1 MAYTFDTEVRT
12 QVRRDNRVGGFNT
25 TESNQRTLFEPEFKP
40 FSYGTDEIVASTDQI
55 VASTDQIV
63 ASTDQI
69 VASEPQFTV
78 EKQYGFNQTRY
89 EEESETAQRQ
99 MNITDFRREV
109 SQEKE
114 QAREFKAY
122 NRAKLN
128 ARGKIAVAVYS
139 IVAAI
144 IVAFCI
150 YNVVMI
156 GSLNSSIA
164 AKNQLVSTETQVITD
179 LTNTYNSLGEDD
191 YIISQVGDEYRVPTS
206 QDKVSIQNFELKE
219 RAQKQEE
226 TNWFE
231 KFCETF
237 RKLFE

>member
-1 MAYTFDTEVRT
+1 MAYTFDTEVKT
-12 QVRRDNRVGGFNT
+12 QVRRDNRFGGFASHET
-25 TESNQRTLFEPEFKP
+25 SQRNLFEQEFKP

-69 VASEPQFTV
+69 VASEPQFIV
-78 EKQYGFNQTRY
+78 EKQYDFGRTSYEDETEVNQK
-89 EEESETAQRQ
+89 Q
-99 MNITDFRREV
+99 MNITDFKRSVNYE
-109 SQEKE
+109 QEKE
-114 QAREFKAY
+114 YKLYKQ
-122 NRAKLN
+122 AKLN
-128 ARGKIAVAVYS
+128 ARGKIAIAVYS

-150 YNVVMI
+150 YNAVMI
-156 GSLNSSIA
+156 SSLNGSIA

-191 YIISQVGDEYRVPTS
+191 YIISQVGDSYKVPTS
-206 QDKVSIQNFELKE
+206 NDKVSVSTFEFKE
-219 RAQKQEE
+219 RETIKEE

-231 KFCETF
+231 RFCESF
-237 RKLFE
+237 KKLFK